1 MIVEIL
7 IVLYAHLIWKFQN
20 VSAMEVVA
28 ILTKI
33 NYIAKVVV
41 NVIAA
46 EQDQDQDQ
54 DQDFYGCVI
63 KILKHV
69 NKMHREHI
77 NRKVNV

>member
-7 IVLYAHLIWKFQN
+7 IVLYAHLIWIFQTVN
-20 VSAMEVVA
+20 AMEVDA
-28 ILTKI
+28 ILIKI

-41 NVIAA
+41 NVIAV
-46 EQDQDQDQ
+46 EQDQDQNL
-54 DQDFYGCVI
+54 DFYGYVI

-69 NKMHREHI
+69 NKMHQEHI